1 LEHAGYQ
8 GKLQY
13 LPSRE
18 LFRKFHTCD
27 LSQDCWAEI
36 CPFALYVADRSI
48 VMKRW
53 TAVAIILIAARVAGA
68 QVSPEFFAMHVL
80 STQDPWPT
88 TVGVQFSS
96 WRSVSSEV
104 TWADINTAPGV
115 YDWSHLDL
123 LLSIA
128 AQYGQSVLY
137 TFYYTPTW
145 ASSCP
150 TCVCNKG
157 NENPGGCYPP
167 TDLNP
172 DGSGT
177 DLDLKD
183 FITALMQHEGP
194 GKINYIE
201 IWNEPNVPSEWG
213 GTIQQLVRMAADVR
227 AIATSFDPNVQITSP
242 PETGD
247 GQNSLQMAYLA
258 SYLAAGGGRYV
269 DVIGLHGYV
278 SHPEQIIIRINNTTA
293 VMAQYGQSGKP
304 IFITEGSWC
313 CETDPIPVDAQP
325 GFSFRQY
332 LSILSTPVS
341 RAYLFAFDAANEG
354 NLWDQE
360 SQSMTANGVAYQLYY
375 GWLAGATMTQPCQP
389 QSASSSIWTC
399 TFSRAQG
406 YQAAAIW
413 DTALVNGGTKTVTVP
428 SQYVQ
433 YRDLYGNVFPITNHK
448 VPAGYSPIWVEN

>member
-1 LEHAGYQ
+1 ML
-8 GKLQY
+8 L
-13 LPSRE
+13 
-18 LFRKFHTCD
+18 T
-27 LSQDCWAEI
+27 
-36 CPFALYVADRSI
+36 RSV

-53 TAVAIILIAARVAGA
+53 IVVAITLFAVRVAGA
-68 QVSPEFFAMHVL
+68 QISPQFFAMHVI
-80 STQDPWPT
+80 STLDPWPS

-104 TWADINTAPGV
+104 TWADINTASGV

-123 LLSIA
+123 LLAIA
-128 AQYGQSVLY
+128 AANGQSVLY

-150 TCVCNKG
+150 TCTCNSG
-157 NENPGGCYPP
+157 NQTPGGCYPP
-167 TDLNP
+167 ADLNP

-177 DLDLKD
+177 DLDLKN

-201 IWNEPNVPSEWG
+201 IWNEPNVPIEWG
-213 GTIQQLVRMAADVR
+213 GTVQQLVRMTADVR
-227 AIATSFDPNVQITSP
+227 SIAKSFDPNVQITSP

-247 GQNSLQMAYLA
+247 GSHSLQMTYLA

-278 SHPEQIIIRINNTTA
+278 LHPEDIIVRINNTTA

-313 CETDPIPVDAQP
+313 CESDPIQPAAQP
-325 GFSFRQY
+325 GFSFRHY
-332 LSILSTPVS
+332 LSILSTPVG
-341 RAYLFAFDAANEG
+341 RAYLFAFDASNEG
-354 NLWDQE
+354 NLWD
-360 SQSMTANGVAYQLYY
+360 SDSGAMTPNGIAYQLYY

-389 QSASSSIWTC
+389 QFSGSTIWTC
-399 TFSRAQG
+399 AFSRAGG
-406 YQAAAIW
+406 YQAAAVW
-413 DTALVNGGTKTVTVP
+413 DTGIINGTTKTITVP
-428 SQYVQ
+428 VEYVQ
-433 YRDLYGNVFPITNHK
+433 YRDLYGNLYPITKNR
-448 VPAGYSPIWVEN
+448 VPIGYAPIWLEN

>member
-1 LEHAGYQ
+1 
-8 GKLQY
+8 
-13 LPSRE
+13 
-18 LFRKFHTCD
+18 
-27 LSQDCWAEI
+27 
-36 CPFALYVADRSI
+36 
-48 VMKRW
+48 MKRW
-53 TAVAIILIAARVAGA
+53 IALVVILIAGRVAGA
-68 QVSPEFFAMHVL
+68 QISPQFFAMHVL
-80 STQDPWPT
+80 STEDPWPT

-104 TWADINTAPGV
+104 TWSNLNPSPGV

-128 AQYGQSVLY
+128 AQNGQSVLY

-150 TCVCNKG
+150 SCVCG
-157 NENPGGCYPP
+157 NQGNQNPGGCYPP

-177 DLDLKD
+177 DLDLKN
-183 FITALMQHEGP
+183 FVTALMQHEGP

-227 AIATSFDPNVQITSP
+227 AIATKFDPNVQITSP

-247 GQNSLQMAYLA
+247 GPQSLQMTYLA
-258 SYLAAGGGRYV
+258 GYLAAGGGRYV

-278 SHPEQIIIRINNTTA
+278 IHPEQIITRVNNTTA

-304 IFITEGSWC
+304 IFVTEGSWC
-313 CETDPIPVDAQP
+313 CELDPIPLNAQP

-332 LSILSTPVS
+332 LATLSTPVS

-354 NLWDQE
+354 NLWDQN
-360 SQSMTANGVAYQLYY
+360 SQSMTPNGQAYQLYY
-375 GWLAGATMTQPCQP
+375 SWLAGATMPQPCQP
-389 QSASSSIWTC
+389 VTTNSTIWSCSFT
-399 TFSRAQG
+399 RAQG

-413 DTALVNGGTKTVTVP
+413 DTALVNGSTRNVTVP
-428 SQYVQ
+428 TQFVQ
-433 YRDLYGNVFPITNHK
+433 YRDLYGNVYPISNNR
-448 VPAGYSPIWVEN
+448 VPVGYNPIWVEN